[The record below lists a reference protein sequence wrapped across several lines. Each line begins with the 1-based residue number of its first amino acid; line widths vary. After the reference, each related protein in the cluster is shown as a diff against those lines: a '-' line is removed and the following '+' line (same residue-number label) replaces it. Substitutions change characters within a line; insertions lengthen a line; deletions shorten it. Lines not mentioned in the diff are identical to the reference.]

1 MSRYWGKN
9 IVIDGSTIREEFED
23 PLPTLGPP
31 NMVVRDTTNPKTPAY
46 EYSTQEVLRQIERTA
61 VGGMLIRQ
69 INSSPHTLTIRALN
83 ERASLDQTRTIWAD
97 ERAPGQRAAS
107 RGGGGTDVT
116 MWYEPAAWSRPSAKA
131 SIDPANHFH
140 ADDVLFHELV
150 HALRMMRGLM
160 DLVKIRDWDNI
171 EDLFAIMLTNIYNS
185 SNNRNNDLRG
195 DHNVPFRVLGNSPLR
210 PTEQIDDQAF
220 YTYFSTDIDRLWL
233 SLPDLCLGIS
243 RVSCR
248 WNSLRARVNSVNS
261 RIFPMP
267 QAG

>member
-31 NMVVRDTTNPKTPAY
+31 NMVVRDTTNPKAASY
-46 EYSTQEVLRQIERTA
+46 EYQTQEVFRQMEKTA
-61 VGGMLIRQ
+61 VGGMLIRK
-69 INSSPHTLTIRALN
+69 INSSPHNLTIRALN
-83 ERASLDQTRTIWAD
+83 QRASLDQTRTIWAD
-97 ERAPGQRAAS
+97 QSATGQRAAS
-107 RGGGGTDVT
+107 GGGGGTDVI
-116 MWYEPAAWSRPSAKA
+116 MWYEPEAWSHPPVKA
-131 SIDPANHFH
+131 SIDPANHFR

-160 DLVKIRDWDNI
+160 DLSKIRDWDNI

-185 SNNRNNDLRG
+185 SNNRNGDLRG
-195 DHNVPFRVLGNSPLR
+195 DHGVPFRVLGNSPLR
-210 PTEQIDDQAF
+210 PTEQIDEQGF
-220 YTYFSTDIDRLWL
+220 YTRFDTNIDRLWL

-248 WNSLRARVNSVNS
+248 WNPLRARVNSMNS
-261 RIFPMP
+261 GIFPSRSS
-267 QAG
+267 